1 MRALVAQ
8 AWSPLSSW
16 MQSRNR
22 GVMASPKVSFI
33 VPVYNTQEF
42 LPRCLDSLLGQTY
55 PDIELIVVNDGS
67 PDGSAA
73 IIAEYARKDSRV
85 RVFEKPN
92 GGLSSARNAGMDVV
106 RGDIIDFVDSDDYVE
121 PNLAE
126 FLVDTFAREHPEIV
140 VFGAECEPAELASKR
155 IKQLLSPEARMFE
168 SFDSALLFSANAQ
181 PYVWRAAYSRELIER
196 EALRFAENV
205 RFAEDVVF
213 QLESYPLSAKTVL
226 APEKLYHYVM
236 QEKSLT
242 HVFNAGA
249 KRMDKVDA
257 HLLVLHEVLE
267 RWGRR
272 GLLDLCPG
280 ELVTWFLDL
289 VVFDLARLDAEDY
302 AAVAARV
309 KDELTEHLG
318 QDWPGLSAKVTVRR
332 VSRKLADELRISMFD
347 AARLYLATRGLMSCL
362 EKVISLSHWRGTP
375 G

>member
-1 MRALVAQ
+1 
-8 AWSPLSSW
+8 
-16 MQSRNR
+16 
-22 GVMASPKVSFI
+22 MANPRVSFI

-55 PDIELIVVNDGS
+55 PDIEIVVVNDGS

-73 IIAEYARKDSRV
+73 IIGKYACKDSRMHV
-85 RVFEKPN
+85 VEKSN
-92 GGLSSARNAGMDVV
+92 GGLSSARNAGMDVA

-126 FLVDTFAREHPEIV
+126 FLVDAFAKEHPEIV
-140 VFGAECEPAELASKR
+140 VFGAVCEPAEVASKR
-155 IKQLLSPEARMFE
+155 IKQLLSPEARTFE
-168 SFDSALLFSANAQ
+168 SFDPALLFFSNAQ
-181 PYVWRAAYSRELIER
+181 PYVWRAAYSRGLIER

-213 QLESYPLSAKTVL
+213 QFESYPLSAKTVL

-249 KRMDKVDA
+249 KRMDKVNA

-267 RWGRR
+267 RWDRR
-272 GLLDLCPG
+272 GLLGLCPG

-289 VVFDLARLDAEDY
+289 VVFDLARLDAEGY
-302 AAVAARV
+302 AVVASRV
-309 KDELTEHLG
+309 KDEFAGHLE
-318 QDWPGLSAKVTVRR
+318 QDWTSLPAKGAVRH
-332 VSRKLADELRISMFD
+332 VAHKLANGSKISIVD
-347 AARLYLATRGLMSCL
+347 AARLYLATRGLKACI
-362 EKVISLSHWRGTP
+362 ERFV
-375 G
+375 

>member
-1 MRALVAQ
+1 
-8 AWSPLSSW
+8 
-16 MQSRNR
+16 
-22 GVMASPKVSFI
+22 MANPKVSFI

-42 LPRCLDSLLGQTY
+42 LPRCLDSLLGQTC
-55 PDIELIVVNDGS
+55 PDIEIIVVNDGS

-73 IIAEYARKDSRV
+73 IIDEYARLDFRV
-85 RVFEKPN
+85 RVVEKSN
-92 GGLSSARNAGMDVV
+92 GGLSSARNAGMDVA

-126 FLVDTFAREHPEIV
+126 FLVGTFAEEHSEIV

-155 IKQLLSPEARMFE
+155 IQQLLSPEACVFE

-196 EALRFAENV
+196 ESLRFAEKV

-213 QLESYPLSAKTVL
+213 QFESYPLSARTVL

-249 KRMDKVDA
+249 KRMDKIDA

-302 AAVAARV
+302 AAVAASV
-309 KDELTEHLG
+309 KGEFRQYFGSSWMDL
-318 QDWPGLSAKVTVRR
+318 PSATAVRNVAR
-332 VSRKLADELRISMFD
+332 KTAAGAGVSLIDVV
-347 AARLYLATRGLMSCL
+347 RLYLSTRGLKACI
-362 EKVISLSHWRGTP
+362 ERFV
-375 G
+375 

>member
-1 MRALVAQ
+1 
-8 AWSPLSSW
+8 
-16 MQSRNR
+16 
-22 GVMASPKVSFI
+22 MANPKVSFI

-42 LPRCLDSLLGQTY
+42 LPRCLDSLLGQTC
-55 PDIELIVVNDGS
+55 PDIEIVVVNDGS

-73 IIAEYARKDSRV
+73 IIDEYARLDFRV
-85 RVFEKPN
+85 RVVEKSN
-92 GGLSSARNAGMDVV
+92 GGLSSARNAGMDVA

-126 FLVDTFAREHPEIV
+126 FLVGTFAEEHSEIV

-155 IKQLLSPEARMFE
+155 IQQLLSPEACVFE

-196 EALRFAENV
+196 ESLRFAEKV

-213 QLESYPLSAKTVL
+213 QFESYPLSARTVL

-249 KRMDKVDA
+249 KRMDKIDA

-302 AAVAARV
+302 AAVAASV
-309 KDELTEHLG
+309 KGEFRQYFGSSWMDL
-318 QDWPGLSAKVTVRR
+318 PSATAVRNVAR
-332 VSRKLADELRISMFD
+332 KIAAGAGVSLIDVV
-347 AARLYLATRGLMSCL
+347 RLYLSTRGLKACI
-362 EKVISLSHWRGTP
+362 ERFV
-375 G
+375 

>member
-1 MRALVAQ
+1 
-8 AWSPLSSW
+8 
-16 MQSRNR
+16 
-22 GVMASPKVSFI
+22 MANPKVSFI

-55 PDIELIVVNDGS
+55 PDIEIIVVNDGS

-85 RVFEKPN
+85 RAVEKPN
-92 GGLSSARNAGMDVV
+92 GGLSSARNAGTDVA
-106 RGDIIDFVDSDDYVE
+106 RGNIVDFVDSDDYVE

-126 FLVDTFAREHPEIV
+126 FLVDTFANEHPEIV

-155 IKQLLSPEARMFE
+155 IKQLLSPEARVFE
-168 SFDSALLFSANAQ
+168 SFDSTLLFSVNAQ

-213 QLESYPLSAKTVL
+213 QFESYPLSAKTVL
-226 APEKLYHYVM
+226 APDKLYHYVM

-249 KRMDKVDA
+249 KRMDKINA

-272 GLLDLCPG
+272 GLLNLCPG

-289 VVFDLARLDAEDY
+289 VVFDLARLDAGDY
-302 AAVAARV
+302 GAIAARV
-309 KDELTEHLG
+309 RDEFVGHLG
-318 QDWPGLSAKVTVRR
+318 QGWTSLPAKGGVRH
-332 VSRKLADELRISMFD
+332 VAHKLANGSKISIVS
-347 AARLYLATRGLMSCL
+347 AARLYLATRGLKACV
-362 EKVISLSHWRGTP
+362 ERFV
-375 G
+375 

>member
-1 MRALVAQ
+1 
-8 AWSPLSSW
+8 
-16 MQSRNR
+16 
-22 GVMASPKVSFI
+22 MANPKVSFI

-42 LPRCLDSLLGQTY
+42 LPRCLDSLLGQTC
-55 PDIELIVVNDGS
+55 PDIEIVVVNDGS

-73 IIAEYARKDSRV
+73 IIDEYARLDFRV
-85 RVFEKPN
+85 RVVEKSN
-92 GGLSSARNAGMDVV
+92 GGLSSARNAGMDVA
-106 RGDIIDFVDSDDYVE
+106 RGDLIDFVDSDDYVE

-126 FLVDTFAREHPEIV
+126 FLVGTFAEEHSEIV

-155 IKQLLSPEARMFE
+155 IQQLLSPEACVFE

-196 EALRFAENV
+196 ESLRFAEKV

-213 QLESYPLSAKTVL
+213 QFESYPLSARTVL

-249 KRMDKVDA
+249 KRMDKIDA

-302 AAVAARV
+302 AAVAASV
-309 KDELTEHLG
+309 KGEFRQYFGSSWMDL
-318 QDWPGLSAKVTVRR
+318 PSATAVRNVAR
-332 VSRKLADELRISMFD
+332 KIAAGAGVSLIDVV
-347 AARLYLATRGLMSCL
+347 RLYLSTRGLKACI
-362 EKVISLSHWRGTP
+362 ERFV
-375 G
+375 

>member
-1 MRALVAQ
+1 
-8 AWSPLSSW
+8 
-16 MQSRNR
+16 
-22 GVMASPKVSFI
+22 MANPKVSFI

-55 PDIELIVVNDGS
+55 PDIEIIVVNDGS

-85 RVFEKPN
+85 RVVEKPN
-92 GGLSSARNAGMDVV
+92 GGLSSARNAGMDVA

-126 FLVDTFAREHPEIV
+126 FLVDMFAKEHPEIV
-140 VFGAECEPAELASKR
+140 VFGADCEPADLASRR
-155 IKQLLSPEARMFE
+155 IKQLLSPEARVFE

-213 QLESYPLSAKTVL
+213 QFESYLLSAKTVL
-226 APEKLYHYVM
+226 APDKLYHYVM

-272 GLLDLCPG
+272 ELLDLCPG

-289 VVFDLARLDAEDY
+289 VVFDLARLDAKDY

-309 KDELTEHLG
+309 KDEFTEHLG
-318 QDWPGLSAKVTVRR
+318 QDWISLPAKVAVRR
-332 VSRKLADELRISMFD
+332 VSSRLADGLRISLFD
-347 AARLYLATRGLMSCL
+347 AARLYLSTRGLKACV
-362 EKVISLSHWRGTP
+362 ERFV
-375 G
+375 

>member
-1 MRALVAQ
+1 MV
-8 AWSPLSSW
+8 
-16 MQSRNR
+16 N
-22 GVMASPKVSFI
+22 PKVTFI

-42 LPRCLDSLLGQTY
+42 LPRCFDSLLNQTC
-55 PDIELIVVNDGS
+55 PDIEIIVVNDGS

-73 IIAEYARKDSRV
+73 IIDEYARMDSRV
-85 RVFEKPN
+85 RVVEKSN
-92 GGLSSARNAGMDVV
+92 GGLSSARNAGMDVA
-106 RGDIIDFVDSDDYVE
+106 RSAIIDFVDSDDYVE

-126 FLVDTFAREHPEIV
+126 FLVGTFAEEHPEIV

-155 IKQLLSPEARMFE
+155 IQQLLSPEACVFE

-196 EALRFAENV
+196 ESLRFAENV

-213 QLESYPLSAKTVL
+213 QFESYPLSARTVL
-226 APEKLYHYVM
+226 APDRLYHYVM

-242 HVFNAGA
+242 HTFNAGV
-249 KRMDKVDA
+249 KRMDKVGA

-289 VVFDLARLDAEDY
+289 VVFDLARLDVENY
-302 AAVAARV
+302 AVAVA
-309 KDELTEHLG
+309 
-318 QDWPGLSAKVTVRR
+318 SAKGEFRQYFGSSWTDLPSATVVRNVAR
-332 VSRKLADELRISMFD
+332 KIAAGAGVSLIDVV
-347 AARLYLATRGLMSCL
+347 RLYLSTRGLKACI
-362 EKVISLSHWRGTP
+362 ERFV
-375 G
+375 

>member
-1 MRALVAQ
+1 
-8 AWSPLSSW
+8 
-16 MQSRNR
+16 
-22 GVMASPKVSFI
+22 MANPKVSFI

-42 LPRCLDSLLGQTY
+42 LPRCLDSLLGQTC
-55 PDIELIVVNDGS
+55 PEIEIVVVNDGS
-67 PDGSAA
+67 PDDSAA
-73 IIAEYARKDSRV
+73 IIGKYACKDSRV
-85 RVFEKPN
+85 CVVEKSN
-92 GGLSSARNAGMDVV
+92 GGLSSARNAGMDVA

-126 FLVDTFAREHPEIV
+126 FLVGTFAEEYPEIV
-140 VFGAECEPAELASKR
+140 VFGAVCEPAELASKR
-155 IKQLLSPEARMFE
+155 IKQLLSPEACVFE
-168 SFDSALLFSANAQ
+168 SFDPVLLFSANAQ

-196 EALRFAENV
+196 ESLRFAEKV

-213 QLESYPLSAKTVL
+213 QFESYPLSAKTVL

-249 KRMDKVDA
+249 KRMDKIDA

-289 VVFDLARLDAEDY
+289 VVFDLARLDVGNCSV
-302 AAVAARV
+302 VAARV
-309 KDELTEHLG
+309 KDEFAGHAGL
-318 QDWPGLSAKVTVRR
+318 DWTGLPAKAAVRH
-332 VSRKLADELRISMFD
+332 VARKLENGLKITVLD
-347 AARLYLATRGLMSCL
+347 AARLYLTTRGLKACV
-362 EKVISLSHWRGTP
+362 ERFV
-375 G
+375 